1 MNELDA
7 RTGPVQPGSKTAPH
21 KEAELI
27 HRLYDAVIDNSLWPE
42 MISELIEHI
51 ERASDPASDPAN
63 DSANEGAPAAAPTD
77 YRGLVMHF
85 ERAMRLSENIVEL
98 QERNATLG
106 GVLDSLA
113 VGLCVYD
120 HAGERVYANRAARE
134 CGLDRSRLAGLGE
147 EAQLLSAPSAGQLPS
162 LAQVDGAR
170 VALISAA
177 ALGRASLP
185 LNAAVLA
192 VALPDLSAQSF
203 QDMQRVHYLSAAETG
218 LLTALYRT
226 RNLRAA
232 ATACEITYESA
243 RTYLK
248 RIYLK
253 TGCADQS
260 SLLLLVERNPLSVIE
275 RRAQHEDTANPARRA
290 LLLEDGRNL
299 EYFEVGPADGRLLL
313 HFDALTGV
321 ALDVLGAA
329 HRYRPHLEALGLRIV
344 VPCRPGT
351 FGSHYR
357 AMSGLSQF
365 TDDLRQLLD
374 HLGAARAT
382 VLSQAFGSCSALAF
396 AASAPD
402 RVQQVLLCAP
412 SYPRHE
418 PANWRNMDLFYI
430 IGGVIGRRA
439 PSLLKAIVPYLMRSV
454 MQNTAK
460 YLQRHIARSRCP
472 ADIAVLSNPLLQRR
486 IPEVLALRMAL
497 GTDGVVQ
504 EHHLNAHGWDFELQ
518 AVTMP
523 VHIIQGELDNVSD
536 PEGSRKL
543 QAALADGHYYAFPEF
558 GQYLLFTEWPW
569 ILEACAC
576 DDPAAVIG
584 RAREQAGAASRVA
597 TG

>member
-7 RTGPVQPGSKTAPH
+7 HTGPVQPGSKTAPH
-21 KEAELI
+21 AEAELI

-51 ERASDPASDPAN
+51 ERASDPASDPA
-63 DSANEGAPAAAPTD
+63 SEGAPAAAPTD

-85 ERAMRLSENIVEL
+85 ERAMRLSENIVGL

-120 HAGERVYANRAARE
+120 YAGERVYANRAARE
-134 CGLDRSRLAGLGE
+134 CGLDRLRLAGPGE
-147 EAQLLSAPSAGQLPS
+147 EAGLLSAPSAGQLPS

-177 ALGRASLP
+177 ALGQASLP

-203 QDMQRVHYLSAAETG
+203 QDMQRIYYLSAAETG

-232 ATACEITYESA
+232 AKDCDITYESA

-260 SLLLLVERNPLSVIE
+260 SLLLLLERNPLSVIE
-275 RRAQHEDTANPARRA
+275 RRPQHEDTANPARRA

-321 ALDVLGAA
+321 ALDVLGLA

-357 AMSGLSQF
+357 TMSGLSQF
-365 TDDLRQLLD
+365 TDDLRQLMD
-374 HLGAARAT
+374 HLGAARDR
-382 VLSQAFGSCSALAF
+382 ALTGV
-396 AASAPD
+396 
-402 RVQQVLLCAP
+402 RLL
-412 SYPRHE
+412 
-418 PANWRNMDLFYI
+418 
-430 IGGVIGRRA
+430 
-439 PSLLKAIVPYLMRSV
+439 
-454 MQNTAK
+454 
-460 YLQRHIARSRCP
+460 
-472 ADIAVLSNPLLQRR
+472 
-486 IPEVLALRMAL
+486 L
-497 GTDGVVQ
+497 GAG
-504 EHHLNAHGWDFELQ
+504 LC
-518 AVTMP
+518 
-523 VHIIQGELDNVSD
+523 GER
-536 PEGSRKL
+536 PGP
-543 QAALADGHYYAFPEF
+543 G
-558 GQYLLFTEWPW
+558 
-569 ILEACAC
+569 
-576 DDPAAVIG
+576 
-584 RAREQAGAASRVA
+584 A
-597 TG
+597 TGSAVRAQLSAA

>member
-1 MNELDA
+1 MNEWDA
-7 RTGPVQPGSKTAPH
+7 HTGPVQPGSQTAPH
-21 KEAELI
+21 AEAELI

-51 ERASDPASDPAN
+51 ERASDPA
-63 DSANEGAPAAAPTD
+63 NEGAPAAAPTD

-85 ERAMRLSENIVEL
+85 ERAMRLSENIVGL
-98 QERNATLG
+98 QERNATLA

-120 HAGERVYANRAARE
+120 YAGERIYANRAARE
-134 CGLDRSRLAGLGE
+134 CGLDRPRLAGLSD
-147 EAQLLSAPSAGQLPS
+147 EAQPLSAPSSGQLPS
-162 LAQVDGAR
+162 LAQVDGAS

-177 ALGRASLP
+177 ALGHASLP

-203 QDMQRVHYLSAAETG
+203 QDMQYAHYLSAAETD

-232 ATACEITYESA
+232 AKDCGITYESA

-248 RIYLK
+248 RIYVK

-260 SLLLLVERNPLSVIE
+260 SLLLLLERNPLSVIE
-275 RRAQHEDTANPARRA
+275 RKPQREDTANPARRT

-329 HRYRPHLEALGLRIV
+329 HRYRPHLETLGLRIV

-357 AMSGLSQF
+357 TMSGLSQF
-365 TDDLRQLLD
+365 TDDLRQLMD

-382 VLSQAFGSCSALAF
+382 VLSQSFGSCSALAF
-396 AASAPD
+396 AASAPE
-402 RVQQVLLCAP
+402 RVEQVLLCAP

-418 PANWRNMDLFYI
+418 PANWRSMDLFYI
-430 IGGVIGRRA
+430 IAGVIGRRA

-460 YLQRHIARSRCP
+460 YLQRHIAGSRCP

-497 GTDGVVQ
+497 GTDGVAQ
-504 EHHLNAHGWDFELQ
+504 EHLLNAHGWDFDLR

-543 QAALADGHYYAFPEF
+543 QAALADGHYHAFPAL

-569 ILEACAC
+569 ILEACASS
-576 DDPAAVIG
+576 DPAAIIG
-584 RAREQAGAASRVA
+584 RAREQAGAA
-597 TG
+597 G